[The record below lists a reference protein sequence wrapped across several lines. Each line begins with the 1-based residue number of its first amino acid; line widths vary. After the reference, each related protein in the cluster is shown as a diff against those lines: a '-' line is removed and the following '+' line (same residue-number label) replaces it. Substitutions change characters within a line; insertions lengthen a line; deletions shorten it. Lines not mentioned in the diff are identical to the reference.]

1 MDEGKNLNKDN
12 SLDTKARLKIK
23 RHEMASQP
31 PEERKRNFKEVPY
44 GYSPE
49 EAIEEAKRCIQCKS
63 EVPECVKGC
72 PVNIDILGFINLIE
86 KGDFLAA
93 AKKIKETNSLPA
105 ICGRVCPQEDQ
116 CEKLCV
122 IGRRKDT
129 PSVAIGNL
137 ERFVADY
144 EAKYGNTSITVKA
157 DKGKKVAVIGGGPA
171 GLTVAGD
178 LCKMGYSVSIFEALH
193 EIGGVLMY
201 GIPEFRLPK
210 EILLRELKVLEDM
223 GVEIFTNAVVGKT
236 FTVDELL
243 EKKGYSAAFIGTG
256 AGTPKFLNIPGE
268 ELNGVYSANE
278 FLTRVNLMRAY
289 NKSEYDTPMKC
300 GKTLVVF
307 GAGNTAMD
315 AVRTG
320 LRLGYEDAR
329 IFYRRSRKEMTAR
342 LEEVHHAEEEG
353 IKFEF
358 LINPVRFIGD
368 ENQNVTAVECQR
380 MELGEPDESGRRRP
394 IPIKG
399 SEFITDIEA
408 AVIAIGTNANPI
420 VPNSTPGM
428 DLNKWGHIVADE
440 NTGRTT
446 KKGVFA
452 GGDIVTGAATVILA
466 MGAGKKAAVSID
478 EYLRTGTW

>member
-1 MDEGKNLNKDN
+1 MDKNESKP
-12 SLDTKARLKIK
+12 LDAKERLKIK
-23 RHEMASQP
+23 RREMSSQP
-31 PEERKRNFKEVPY
+31 SEERKRNFKEVPY

-49 EAIEEAKRCIQCKS
+49 EAIEEAKRCIGCKKPYCI
-63 EVPECVKGC
+63 EGC
-72 PVNIDILGFINLIE
+72 PVNINIPAFIRLIE
-86 KGDFLAA
+86 DGNFLEA

-116 CEKLCV
+116 CEKVCIV
-122 IGRRKDT
+122 GKRKDT

-137 ERFVADY
+137 ERFAADY
-144 EAKYGNTSITVKA
+144 EAEHGNIHIEIKTEK
-157 DKGKKVAVIGGGPA
+157 DKKIAVVGGGPA

-178 LCKMGYSVSIFEALH
+178 LRKMGYSVSIFEALH
-193 EIGGVLMY
+193 QIGGVLMY

-210 EILLRELKVLEDM
+210 DILMRELNVLKDM
-223 GVEIFTNAVVGKT
+223 GVKVFTNAVIGKT
-236 FTVDELL
+236 ITVDELL
-243 EKKGYSAAFIGTG
+243 GERGYDAVFIGTG

-268 ELNGVYSANE
+268 ELNGIYSSNE

-289 NKSEYDTPMKC
+289 DKSEYDTPIKI

-315 AVRTG
+315 SVRTG
-320 LRLGYEDAR
+320 LRLGYDDAR
-329 IFYRRSRKEMTAR
+329 VFYRRSRKEMTAR

-358 LINPVRFIGD
+358 LINPVRFIGN
-368 ENQNVTAVECQR
+368 ESQNVTAVECLR

-394 IPIKG
+394 VPIKG
-399 SEFITDIEA
+399 SESTTSIDA

-428 DLNKWGHIVADE
+428 DLNKWGHIIVDE
-440 NTGRTT
+440 NTEKTT

-452 GGDIVTGAATVILA
+452 GGDISTGAATVILA
-466 MGAGKKAAVSID
+466 MGAGKKAVVAID
-478 EYLRTGTW
+478 EYLETGIW

>member
-1 MDEGKNLNKDN
+1 MDKTANTNKQN
-12 SLDTKARLKIK
+12 SLETKERLKIK
-23 RHEMASQP
+23 KHEMQSQSP
-31 PEERKRNFKEVPY
+31 DERRSNFKEVPY

-49 EAIEEAKRCIQCKS
+49 DAVEEAKRCIQCKRPYCI
-63 EVPECVKGC
+63 EGC
-72 PVNIDILGFINLIE
+72 PVNIDIPAFIKLIE
-86 KGDFLAA
+86 EGDFLGA
-93 AKKIKETNSLPA
+93 AKKIKETNALPA
-105 ICGRVCPQEDQ
+105 VCGRVCPQEDQ
-116 CEKLCV
+116 CEKVCT
-122 IGRRKDT
+122 IGKRKDT

-137 ERFVADY
+137 ERFAADY
-144 EAKYGNTSITVKA
+144 ESKYGDIRIEVNKRK
-157 DKGKKVAVIGGGPA
+157 DKKVAIVGGGPA

-210 EILLRELKVLEDM
+210 EILSRELKVLEDM
-223 GVEIFTNAVVGKT
+223 GVGIFTNEVIGKT
-236 FTVDELL
+236 ITVDELL
-243 EKKGYSAAFIGTG
+243 TERGYSAVFIGTG

-289 NKSEYDTPMKC
+289 NKSEFDTPIKC

-320 LRLGYEDAR
+320 LRLGYDDAK

-358 LINPVRFIGD
+358 LINPLRFIGD
-368 ENQNVTAVECQR
+368 ENHNVTAVECER

-399 SEFITDIEA
+399 SEFISDINA
-408 AVIAIGTNANPI
+408 AVIAIGTNVNPI
-420 VPNSTPGM
+420 VPSSTPGM
-428 DLNKWGHIVADE
+428 NLNKWGYIIADE
-440 NTGRTT
+440 DTGKTT

-466 MGAGKKAAVSID
+466 MGAGKKAAVAID
-478 EYLRTGTW
+478 KYIETGIW

>member
-1 MDEGKNLNKDN
+1 MNKNVSPDKNT
-12 SLDTKARLKIK
+12 SLDSKERLKIK
-23 RHEMASQP
+23 KHEMKTQP

-44 GYSPE
+44 GYTPE
-49 EAIEEAKRCIQCKS
+49 EAMEEAKRCIQCKRPYCI
-63 EVPECVKGC
+63 EGC
-72 PVNIDILGFINLIE
+72 PVNIDIPAFVKLIE
-86 KGDFLAA
+86 EGDFLGAA
-93 AKKIKETNSLPA
+93 RKIKETNSLPA

-116 CEKLCV
+116 CEKVCT
-122 IGRRKDT
+122 IGKRKDT
-129 PSVAIGNL
+129 PSVSIGNL
-137 ERFVADY
+137 ERFAADY
-144 EAKYGNTSITVKA
+144 EAKYGDTRIETVLSN
-157 DKGKKVAVIGGGPA
+157 GKKVAVVGGGPA

-178 LCKMGYSVSIFEALH
+178 LCKKGYSVTIFEALH

-223 GVEIFTNAVVGKT
+223 GVEVFTNAVIGKT
-236 FTVDELL
+236 LTVDELL
-243 EKKGYSAAFIGTG
+243 NERGYSAVFIGTG

-289 NKSEYDTPMKC
+289 NKSEFDTPIKC

-320 LRLGYEDAR
+320 LRLGYDDAR

-353 IKFEF
+353 VKFEF
-358 LINPVRFIGD
+358 LINPVKFIGD
-368 ENQNVTAVECQR
+368 ENHNVTAVECQR

-394 IPIKG
+394 VPIRG
-399 SEFITDIEA
+399 SEFITKIDA

-420 VPNSTPGM
+420 VPSSTPGM
-428 DLNKWGHIVADE
+428 DLNKWGHITADE
-440 NTGRTT
+440 NTGKTT

-466 MGAGKKAAVSID
+466 MGAGKKAADAID
-478 EYLRTGTW
+478 EYLKTGAW